1 MRKVVR
7 LIRLH
12 LWEPNMVRLR
22 KVLWPSDPSIS
33 TWDHNT
39 LTKLYCALYRCLKPP
54 KGFDWLKSQ
63 CLRRGSVENSHP
75 NQSPFVASSA
85 GLDHETALF
94 WIIFLMFWLFV
105 FSSIPTTELKSNYVP
120 KVGPGL
126 EGAIDW
132 HQAPGSLY
140 YYVQFIWEANHVA
153 KRQVLFSSF
162 EQFQWFVCVWL
173 KVGHPKISCSTI
185 IPTLTWP

>member
-22 KVLWPSDPSIS
+22 KVLWPSDPSIF

-39 LTKLYCALYRCLKPP
+39 LTKLYCTLYRCLKPP
-54 KGFDWLKSQ
+54 KGFDCLKSQ
-63 CLRRGSVENSHP
+63 CLRWGSVENFHP

-132 HQAPGSLY
+132 HQ
-140 YYVQFIWEANHVA
+140 
-153 KRQVLFSSF
+153 
-162 EQFQWFVCVWL
+162 
-173 KVGHPKISCSTI
+173 GHCIIMFNSYGKQITWQNARSCLARLINFNDLSVFD
-185 IPTLTWP
+185 WK

>member
-22 KVLWPSDPSIS
+22 KVLWPSDPSIF

-39 LTKLYCALYRCLKPP
+39 LTKLYCTLYRCLKPP
-54 KGFDWLKSQ
+54 KGFDCLKSQ
-63 CLRRGSVENSHP
+63 CLRWGSVENFHP

-105 FSSIPTTELKSNYVP
+105 FSSIPTTEQVKLRSKSRTWTWGGNW
-120 KVGPGL
+120 L
-126 EGAIDW
+126 
-132 HQAPGSLY
+132 APGSLY

-162 EQFQWFVCVWL
+162 DQFQWFVCVWL
-173 KVGHPKISCSTI
+173 KVGHPKFSCSTI

>member
-1 MRKVVR
+1 MRENWVYHGIPPIHGQFSMRKVVR

-22 KVLWPSDPSIS
+22 KVQHDRLILQFLHEITIHWLNFTAIYKDA
-33 TWDHNT
+33 WNHQKG
-39 LTKLYCALYRCLKPP
+39 LT
-54 KGFDWLKSQ
+54 DWKSQ
-63 CLRRGSVENSHP
+63 CLRWASVENSWSVMLCSP
-75 NQSPFVASSA
+75 QSNQSPFIASSA

-94 WIIFLMFWLFV
+94 WIIFLMFWLFA

-132 HQAPGSLY
+132 HQ
-140 YYVQFIWEANHVA
+140 
-153 KRQVLFSSF
+153 
-162 EQFQWFVCVWL
+162 
-173 KVGHPKISCSTI
+173 GHCIIMFNSYGKQITWQNAMSC
-185 IPTLTWP
+185 LDV